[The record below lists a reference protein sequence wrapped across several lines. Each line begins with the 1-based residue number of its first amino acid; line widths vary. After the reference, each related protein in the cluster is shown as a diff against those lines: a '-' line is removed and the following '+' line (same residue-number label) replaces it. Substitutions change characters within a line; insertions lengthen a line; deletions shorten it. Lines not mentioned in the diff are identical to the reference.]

1 MRESKEQNLSL
12 PLIIRNLHFIFLKI
26 KVLVMILK
34 NQKIIQKCLA
44 SPKNLGWKKKI
55 HNL

>member
-1 MRESKEQNLSL
+1 MRETKELNLSL

-34 NQKIIQKCLA
+34 NQKIIQKCQA

-55 HNL
+55 HNF